1 MAEQNKEFWNRVMKT
16 DPARVKAITGKQY
29 KGNSPQPYYL
39 VERMTEEFGMCGI
52 GWGVD
57 IISERM
63 ERLTDTDVLHIAH
76 VELWYAQDDKTGRI
90 QQVGQTKAA
99 YLTSTGKMMVD
110 EDAPKK
116 SVTDAMTKCM
126 SYLGFSGDI
135 FSGHWDDSKYV
146 QALTQEFAD
155 AAAQK
160 EAQAAMADAKAQI
173 AAADTAEALKAV
185 FAGWYTYYA
194 AYPQMQAEVKSAYD
208 ERKTDFTQKE
218 AA

>member
-1 MAEQNKEFWNRVMKT
+1 MSNREFWDRVKKT
-16 DPARVKAITGKQY
+16 DPRRVKAITGKQY

-52 GWGVD
+52 GWGIR

-63 ERLTDTDVLHIAH
+63 ERMSDTDLLHVAH
-76 VELWYAQDDKTGRI
+76 VEVWYVKGDQRGVI
-90 QQVGQTKAA
+90 EQVGQTKAA
-99 YLTSTGKMMVD
+99 YVTSKGSLMID

-146 QALTQEFAD
+146 EAITKEFQGAD
-155 AAAQK
+155 AKQ
-160 EAQAAMADAKAQI
+160 EAQAALIDAKAQI
-173 AAADTAEALKAV
+173 AEAQTEEALKAV

-194 AYPQMQAEVKSAYD
+194 AYPDLQAAVKAVYD
-208 ERKTDFTQKE
+208 DKKIKLTQKE